1 MLAGLIVIGGWLLG
15 AVVCASTDCFA
26 WMLLIGA
33 GSIWLSLMVG
43 ACKTNCPTVIRPT
56 TPEEDETLFRL
67 MLLDA
72 AWSRGDTNIT
82 INNEVPAQPTVSN
95 NDTTITGDIA
105 GAVNDVGALGGK
117 LVEGLAGMW

>member
-15 AVVCASTDCFA
+15 VVIWASTDCFA

-72 AWSRGDTNIT
+72 AWSKGDTNIT
-82 INNEVPAQPTVSN
+82 VNNTDIVNTPISN
-95 NDTTITGDIA
+95 NDTTIMGDMT
-105 GAVNDVGALGGK
+105 GAVNDVGSLGGK